1 MGITTAL
8 LSPVWL
14 WSAHLLLILVL
25 IPTLLHLPWAVL
37 LRERGIQHL
46 LFGSAIILVLM
57 WSFRAGISPG
67 LSIHFLGMTALTLM
81 FGWDLAIFAGLLALI
96 GLTLTGRE
104 SWEVFSLNA
113 LCMVV
118 LPALISYAVLRIAE
132 QKLPRNFFIY
142 MFVCAF
148 FGAGFAVAIS
158 GLSYALILWLDG
170 VHSWSRIYQEY
181 VILLPLI
188 MLPEGLLNG
197 IIMTSMMVF
206 HPDWIRT
213 FDARAYI
220 DEQ

>member
-8 LSPVWL
+8 LSPVWI
-14 WSAHLLLILVL
+14 WSAHLLLVLLL
-25 IPTLLHLPWAVL
+25 IPTLLHLPWSVL

-46 LFGSAIILVLM
+46 LFGSAMILVLM

-81 FGWDLAIFAGLLALI
+81 FGWDLAIVAGLLALA

-104 SWEVFSLNA
+104 SWELFSLNG

-118 LPALISYAVLRIAE
+118 LPALISYGVLRLVE
-132 QKLPRNFFIY
+132 RRLPKNFFIY
-142 MFVCAF
+142 MFLCAF
-148 FGAGFAVAIS
+148 LGAGVAIAGS
-158 GLSYALILWLDG
+158 GLSYALILWLDD
-170 VHSWSRIYQEY
+170 VYPWSRIYQEY
-181 VILLPLI
+181 IILLPLI

-197 IIMTSMMVF
+197 IIMTGMMVF

-220 DEQ
+220 DDQ